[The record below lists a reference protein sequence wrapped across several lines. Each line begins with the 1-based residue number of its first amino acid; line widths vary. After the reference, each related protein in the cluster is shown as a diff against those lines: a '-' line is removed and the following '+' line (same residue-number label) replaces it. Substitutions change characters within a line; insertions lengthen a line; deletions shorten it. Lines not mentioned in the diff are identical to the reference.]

1 MVYWLIIFAALIVI
15 GILGIY
21 IEKKKNE
28 KASYGISLD
37 MWPTFLSAT
46 SFLTAAIILVCCIV
60 TFLGF
65 NKFEYEIELRRAQYE
80 TLMSED
86 YNPLFND
93 NVYNVY
99 IVEDIISLN
108 KELTGMKASRM
119 YYNNW
124 SLYPERVLDIQPIG
138 LE

>member
-1 MVYWLIIFAALIVI
+1 MIYWLIIFAALIII

-28 KASYGISLD
+28 KTSYGISLD
-37 MWPTFLSAT
+37 MWPTVLSII
-46 SFLTAAIILVCCIV
+46 SFFVAAIILACCIV
-60 TFLGF
+60 TFFGF

-80 TLMSED
+80 TLISDD

-93 NVYNVY
+93 NVY
-99 IVEDIISLN
+99 IVEDIVSLN

-124 SLYPERVLDIQPIG
+124 SLYPERVLDIRPIG